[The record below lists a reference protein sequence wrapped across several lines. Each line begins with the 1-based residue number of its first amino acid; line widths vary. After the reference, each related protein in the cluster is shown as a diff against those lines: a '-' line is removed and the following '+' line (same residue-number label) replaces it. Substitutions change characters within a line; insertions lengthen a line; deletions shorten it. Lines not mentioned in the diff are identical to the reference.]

1 MGCFVRFLLGVHV
14 QRMITAL
21 RLCVCVG
28 GDESQPIIG
37 SGPLSEALHQKP
49 PEPRERIAISRGG
62 TTDLLFPCLR
72 VVLASHLGS
81 RPTDSSQPTW

>member
-1 MGCFVRFLLGVHV
+1 MGCFVGFLLGVHV
-14 QRMITAL
+14 QRAITAL

-28 GDESQPIIG
+28 GESQPIIG
-37 SGPLSEALHQKP
+37 SRPLSEAWPQKP
-49 PEPRERIAISRGG
+49 PKPRERIAISRGG

-81 RPTDSSQPTW
+81 RPTDSSQLIW